1 MPGKKKRRLVEL
13 SNGIR
18 LVITDHGLDYG
29 NRFTA
34 DVYPADGNC
43 CGSLG
48 SDFDSV
54 RKEARAEHFA
64 AEYDQC
70 MLKALSAKAGK

>member
-1 MPGKKKRRLVEL
+1 MARKKERRLVEL
-13 SNGIR
+13 TDGIR

-34 DVYPADGNC
+34 DVYAANGNY

-48 SDFDSV
+48 SGSDVDEKRGVSMLG
-54 RKEARAEHFA
+54 RWPRSEA
-64 AEYDQC
+64 
-70 MLKALSAKAGK
+70 